1 MDSRYHGRA
10 LVSLRYGLTVGV
22 ADNRGVDVSQN
33 QAEQQIA
40 EQQTGPRRTG
50 AVPSTLDVS
59 VPHSARVWNYWLGG
73 KDNFASDRAAGDQ
86 VRAVFPEIVEA
97 ARYSRV
103 FLRQAVTYLAAEA
116 GIRQF
121 LDVGTGLPTADNTHQ
136 VAQRIA
142 PPTRVVYV
150 DNDPM
155 VLAHA
160 RVLLTS
166 DPAGA
171 TQYLNAD
178 LHDAER
184 VIREARATLDLSEPV
199 GLMMLGVMGHVAD
212 PAQARDAV
220 RALVSSLPAGSFL
233 AMSDGTATSERV
245 IESHRQYNESG
256 AAPYHLREVADFTA
270 FFDGLDLVEPGVVPL
285 GRWRP
290 ENGSPKVVDG
300 YCGVARK
307 P

>member
-1 MDSRYHGRA
+1 M
-10 LVSLRYGLTVGV
+10 
-22 ADNRGVDVSQN
+22 SQN
-33 QAEQQIA
+33 QAEQRTA
-40 EQQTGPRRTG
+40 PRRTG
-50 AVPSTLDVS
+50 AAPSTLDVS

-86 VRAVFPEIVEA
+86 VRAIFPEIVEA

-103 FLRQAVTYLAAEA
+103 FLREAVTYLAAEA

-142 PPTRVVYV
+142 PQARVVYL

-171 TQYLNAD
+171 TQYLDAD
-178 LHDAER
+178 LHDSER
-184 VIREARATLDLSEPV
+184 VIREARATLDFSEPV
-199 GLMMLGVMGHVAD
+199 GLMMLGVMGHVGD

-220 RALVSSLPAGSFL
+220 RALVSFLPAGSFL

-285 GRWRP
+285 GHWRP
-290 ENGSPKVVDG
+290 QNGSPKVVDG

-307 P
+307 S

>member
-1 MDSRYHGRA
+1 M
-10 LVSLRYGLTVGV
+10 
-22 ADNRGVDVSQN
+22 SQN
-33 QAEQQIA
+33 QAEQRTAEQRTAEQQIA
-40 EQQTGPRRTG
+40 EQRTAPRWTG
-50 AVPSTLDVS
+50 AAPSTVDVS

-86 VRAVFPEIVEA
+86 VRAIFPEIVEA
-97 ARYSRV
+97 ARYSRA
-103 FLRQAVTYLAAEA
+103 FLREAVTYLAAEA

-142 PPTRVVYV
+142 PQARVVYV

-171 TQYLNAD
+171 TQYLDAD
-178 LHDAER
+178 LHDSER
-184 VIREARATLDLSEPV
+184 VIREARATLDFSEPV
-199 GLMMLGVMGHVAD
+199 GLMMLGVMGHVGD

-220 RALVSSLPAGSFL
+220 RALVSFLPAGSFL

-285 GRWRP
+285 GHWRP